1 MHPRYL
7 VMSLAFL
14 LAGCA
19 QTNHSQHLRPGSTFL
34 TSSGT
39 LIEVGLDGKAH
50 KVDLP
55 LDQWPGSVGVSR

>member
-19 QTNHSQHLRPGSTFL
+19 QTNHSQHLRPGTTFL
-34 TSSGT
+34 TSSGA
-39 LIEVGLDGKAH
+39 LIEVGMDGKAH

-55 LDQWPGSVGVSR
+55 LDQWPGSVGASH